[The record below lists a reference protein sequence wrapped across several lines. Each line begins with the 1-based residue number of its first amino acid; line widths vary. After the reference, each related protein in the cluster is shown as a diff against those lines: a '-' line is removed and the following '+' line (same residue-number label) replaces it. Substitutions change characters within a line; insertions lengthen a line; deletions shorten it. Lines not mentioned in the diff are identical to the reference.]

1 MRAEAQRPT
10 RLALFLPGLHGGGA
24 ERVMLNLASE
34 LSARGFAVDL
44 VLAAAVGPYLETV
57 PADIRVVDLGCRRTV
72 TALLPLIGYL
82 RRERPEALY
91 AAIDH
96 ANVVALL
103 AAAIA
108 RTATRVIVSVHSP
121 LSTGSGATQ
130 TRGNIVMHLAR
141 WLYRR
146 AARVVAVSEGIKRDV
161 VATLGLAPSQV
172 EVIHNAVLTTD
183 PTRRGRAPLDPDLAD
198 LEGRPFIVTAGRLT
212 TCKDMTTL
220 LRGFARLH
228 GSSDLQLVVL
238 GDGPERAAL
247 ERSAAE
253 LGLSDRVRFAG
264 FRSNPFAL
272 FARARMFVLS
282 SRREG
287 LPTVLIEAMAVGCPV
302 VSTDCPHGPRE
313 ILADGRYGTLV
324 PMADPVAL
332 AGAIETM
339 LAQPTPADR
348 LTERIADF
356 ATERLVE
363 RHLAVLLGRPR
374 PTVGAG
380 P

>member
-1 MRAEAQRPT
+1 MSAEGRPRS
-10 RLALFLPGLHGGGA
+10 RLAFFLPGLHGGGA

-34 LSARGFAVDL
+34 LSCRGYAVDL
-44 VLAAAVGPYLETV
+44 VLAAAVGPYVDSV
-57 PADIRVVDLGCRRTV
+57 PAGVRVVDLGCRRTV
-72 TALLPLIGYL
+72 TALLPLVAYL
-82 RRERPEALY
+82 RRARPDALY

-121 LSTGSGATQ
+121 LSTSSGVTQ
-130 TRGNIVMHLAR
+130 RRGNIVVKLAR

-161 VATLGLAPSQV
+161 VTTLGIAPGQV
-172 EVIHNAVLTTD
+172 AVIHNTVLTTD
-183 PTRRGRAPLDPDLAD
+183 PTGCGLAPLDADLAD

-212 TCKDMTTL
+212 GSKDMLTL
-220 LRGFARLH
+220 LRGFAQLH
-228 GSSDLQLVVL
+228 GPSDLQLVIM

-253 LGLSDRVRFAG
+253 LDLGGRVRFAG

-272 FARARMFVLS
+272 FARAQLFVMS

-313 ILADGRYGTLV
+313 ILADGRYGGLV
-324 PMADPVAL
+324 PMADPTAL
-332 AGAIETM
+332 AGAIEAM
-339 LAQPTPADR
+339 LARPTPPDR
-348 LTERIADF
+348 LAERIADF
-356 ATERLVE
+356 ATDRLVE
-363 RHLAVLLGRPR
+363 RHLAVLLGRAEPSGS
-374 PTVGAG
+374 V
-380 P
+380 

>member
-1 MRAEAQRPT
+1 MTAEGRPPN

-44 VLAAAVGPYLETV
+44 VLAAAVGPYLDTV
-57 PADIRVVDLGCRRTV
+57 SPGVNIVDLGCRRTI
-72 TALLPLIGYL
+72 TALLPLTRYL
-82 RRERPEALY
+82 RRTRPDALY

-121 LSTGSGATQ
+121 LSTSSGATQ
-130 TRGNIVMHLAR
+130 RRGDIVVHLAR

-161 VATLGLAPSQV
+161 VTTLGIAPGQV
-172 EVIHNAVLTTD
+172 AVIHNTVLTTD
-183 PTRRGRAPLDPDLAD
+183 PTGRGRAPLDPDLAD
-198 LEGRPFIVTAGRLT
+198 LEESPFIVTAGRLT
-212 TCKDMTTL
+212 TSKDMLTL

-228 GSSDLQLVVL
+228 GRTDLQLVIL

-247 ERSAAE
+247 ERAAAE
-253 LGLSDRVRFAG
+253 LELSGRVRFAG
-264 FRSNPFAL
+264 FRTNPFAL
-272 FARARMFVLS
+272 FARARMFVMS

-287 LPTVLIEAMAVGCPV
+287 LPTVLIEAMAAGCPV

-313 ILADGRYGTLV
+313 ILADGRYGILV

-332 AGAIETM
+332 ADAIEAM
-339 LAQPTPADR
+339 LERPTPADR
-348 LTERIADF
+348 LAERIADF
-356 ATERLVE
+356 ATDRLVE
-363 RHLAVLLGRPR
+363 QHLAVLLGRAAP
-374 PTVGAG
+374 AG
-380 P
+380 SVQG